1 MRLLYQILLA
11 LSSRKKYS
19 YSSLFTVYCKL
30 SKGVDI
36 LKFKKYDVIIVGTG
50 ISGIYTALNLD
61 EEANVLMLS
70 KKELTLCNS
79 ALAQGGVA
87 AVMDKDNDN
96 QELHIRDTL
105 IAGQYKNNLDNVKIL
120 VEQGPNDVKRLADV
134 YGVDFDRN
142 ADGSLALTLEGG
154 HSRRRIAH
162 HKDTTGFEIETNL
175 IEQVQK
181 LKNVSVINHSVLCRL
196 ERRDGMFFADIIVND
211 ENDRELR
218 HEYYCSKNVVL
229 ATGGIGRVYD
239 YTTNSAIATGDGIQ
253 LAYNLGAKI
262 ANLSYV
268 QFHPTAFADRKN
280 QECFLI
286 SEAVRGE
293 GAYLLNCNKERFMPN
308 YEPERKEL
316 APRDVVSSCIMQEEK
331 KTGSNEFW
339 LDISYK
345 DPEFVKNRFPMIYKN
360 VLEKGYDMT
369 KEPIPIYPCQH
380 YLMGGINVDG
390 KGATNIEGLYAAG
403 ECSHTGV
410 HGKNRLASNSLLEAL
425 VFSRLIAEDINSR
438 LDKNSTSE
446 IEYDMPEPDKFTEE
460 VPKGIAA
467 EVRHIMQSAYFVFP
481 NYPEAEKGLKRI
493 TELKN
498 MLDKGGFKITSEFVE
513 TKSLVTVAYIIL
525 TEVLERKDE
534 K

>member
-1 MRLLYQILLA
+1 M
-11 LSSRKKYS
+11 
-19 YSSLFTVYCKL
+19 
-30 SKGVDI
+30 
-36 LKFKKYDVIIVGTG
+36 KFKKYGVIIVGTG
-50 ISGIYTALNLD
+50 ISGIYAALNLSD
-61 EEANVLMLS
+61 KLSVLMLS
-70 KKELTLCNS
+70 KRELTLCNS

-96 QELHIRDTL
+96 PELHIKDTL

-162 HKDTTGFEIETNL
+162 HKDTTGYEIETNL

-181 LKNVSVINHSVLCRL
+181 LKNVSVINNSVLCRL
-196 ERRDGMFFADIIVND
+196 ERENGVFFADVIVNA
-211 ENDRELR
+211 ENGDIS
-218 HEYYCSKNVVL
+218 HEYYCSENVIL
-229 ATGGIGRVYD
+229 ATGGIGRVYA
-239 YTTNSAIATGDGIQ
+239 YTTNSAIATGDGIR
-253 LAYNLGAKI
+253 LAYDLGAKI
-262 ANLSYV
+262 ENLSYV

-293 GAYLLNCNKERFMPN
+293 GAYLLNCRKERFMPN

-316 APRDVVSSCIMQEEK
+316 APRDVVSACIMEEEK

-339 LDISYK
+339 LDISHK

-438 LDKNSTSE
+438 TEKIDKAE
-446 IEYDMPEPDKFTEE
+446 IEYDMPDPAQFTETLPE
-460 VPKGIAA
+460 GIVA
-467 EVRHIMQSAYFVFP
+467 EVREIMQNAYFVFP
-481 NYPEAEKGLKRI
+481 NYPEAEKGLARI
-493 TELKN
+493 KELRE
-498 MLDKGGFKITSEFVE
+498 MLDNGNYELSPEFVE